1 MPDSVKLEKAEL
13 RQLDA
18 EFKNE
23 INPEKTAKVQFNPE
37 ALKVAFANQIATPA
51 GAGDQKGTP
60 ARQFVGAGTTKLTLQ
75 LWFDITAPMPAG
87 QKQEDDVRKLTQK
100 VAYFITPVQEGK
112 NYVPPSVRFIW
123 GSFQFDGLMESLEE
137 SLEFFSPEGR
147 PLRASMTLNLSQQ
160 KITEFTIKD
169 VPASGAKTPGTRPL
183 TEAPKDKSVSELADS
198 QGKGDDWQSIAAANN
213 IENPRM
219 LEPGSLLDMNAG
231 VSIGGSFSAG
241 VSGSAGISAS
251 VGASASF
258 GASSSFG
265 ASGST
270 GAGSS
275 SASFSAGV
283 QTSGG
288 SIDTGIKLEVSDL
301 F

>member
-1 MPDSVKLEKAEL
+1 MPESVKLEKAEL

-37 ALKVAFANQIATPA
+37 SLKVSFANQIATPA

-75 LWFDITAPMPAG
+75 LWFDVTQPMPEG
-87 QKQEDDVRKLTQK
+87 QTAENDVRKLTQK
-100 VAYFITPVQEGK
+100 VAYFITPVQESK

-169 VPASGAKTPGTRPL
+169 VAASSAATPGTRPL
-183 TEAPKDKSVSELADS
+183 TEVPEDKSLPELADS
-198 QGKGDDWQSIAAANN
+198 QGKGGDWQSIAAANN

-219 LEPGSLLDMNAG
+219 LEPGQLLDMNAG
-231 VSIGGSFSAG
+231 VSVSGSFGAG
-241 VSGSAGISAS
+241 VSGSS
-251 VGASASF
+251 GASASF

-265 ASGST
+265 ASPPVSLSGQSGGGS
-270 GAGSS
+270 G
-275 SASFSAGV
+275 
-283 QTSGG
+283 GG
-288 SIDTGIKLEVSDL
+288 SIETNIKLEVRDL

>member
-37 ALKVAFANQIATPA
+37 SLKVAFANQIATPA

-87 QKQEDDVRKLTQK
+87 EKQEDDVRKLTQK

-123 GSFQFDGLMESLEE
+123 GSFQFDGLMDSLEE

-147 PLRASMTLNLSQQ
+147 PLRASMVLNLSQQ

-169 VPASGAKTPGTRPL
+169 VPASAATTPGTRPL
-183 TEAPKDKSVSELADS
+183 TEAPKDKSLPELADS

-219 LEPGSLLDMNAG
+219 LEPGALLDMNASA
-231 VSIGGSFSAG
+231 SIGGSFSAG
-241 VSGSAGISAS
+241 VSGPA
-251 VGASASF
+251 GASASF
-258 GASSSFG
+258 GASVSFG

-270 GAGSS
+270 SASS
-275 SASFSAGV
+275 STSLSGSVGA

-288 SIDTGIKLEVSDL
+288 AIDTGIKLEVGEL